1 MPRRLTG
8 RCVLVVV
15 ATGDS
20 WFQGQRMK
28 LPNGCNYEFQMQYG
42 SIGW

>member
-8 RCVLVVV
+8 CCVLVS
-15 ATGDS
+15 GDS